1 MTDESIKVLVVGGGG
16 REHALAWKLAC
27 SDRVSAVYVAPG
39 NAGTAREPGVHNIP
53 IRAEAVDDL
62 LEFAQSERIDMTVV
76 GPEGPLVEGI
86 VDLFSDAGLACLGP
100 RQDAAQLEG
109 SKSFAKAFLQRH
121 GIPTAGHRVFA
132 DAGEALGWLDH
143 AELPLVLKADG
154 LAAGKGVVI
163 AQNLDEARQ
172 AVTQILVEGRFGKA
186 GERLVV
192 EDYLIGEEASFIC
205 LVAGS
210 SVVPLATSQD
220 HKTRDAGDCGPNT
233 GGMGAYSPAPV
244 VDPDMHQRI
253 MRQVIEPTVNGLAAE
268 EIPYC
273 GFLYAGLMI
282 DATGVPHVLEF
293 NCRLGDPETQPILLR
308 LRSDLA
314 VLCQAALDGTLDQR
328 AVQWDSRPA
337 LGVVMTAAG
346 YPDHYPKGDIITGLD
361 EAESDDIKIFHAGTD
376 EFDGQTVT
384 NGGRVLCVT
393 ALGESIG
400 RAQNAAYASLK
411 KIHWQ
416 GAYWRDDIGYKALK
430 RETRHQNSGEQ
441 L

>member
-1 MTDESIKVLVVGGGG
+1 MKVLVIGGGG

-27 SDRVSAVYVAPG
+27 SDRVSSVYVAPG
-39 NAGTAREPGVHNIP
+39 NAGTAREPGVHNIS
-53 IRAEAVDDL
+53 IQVEAVDEL
-62 LEFAQSERIDMTVV
+62 LEFALSEKIDLTVV

-86 VDLFSDAGLACLGP
+86 VDLFSNAGLACLGP
-100 RQDAAQLEG
+100 RQGAARLEG
-109 SKSFAKAFLQRH
+109 SKSFAKAFLRRH
-121 GIPTAGHRVFA
+121 GIPTAGHRVFT
-132 DAGEALGWLDH
+132 DAGEALEWLDH
-143 AELPLVLKADG
+143 AELPVVLKADG

-163 AQNLDEARQ
+163 AQNLEEARQ
-172 AVTQILVEGRFGKA
+172 AVNQILVEGRFGSA
-186 GERLVV
+186 GERLVI
-192 EDYLIGEEASFIC
+192 EDYLIGEEVSFIC
-205 LVAGS
+205 LVADS

-233 GGMGAYSPAPV
+233 GGMGAYSPAPL

-268 EIPYC
+268 GIPYC
-273 GFLYAGLMI
+273 GFLYAGLMVGA
-282 DATGVPHVLEF
+282 DGVPHVLEF

-314 VLCQAALDGTLDQR
+314 VLCLAALDGTLDQR

-376 EFDGQTVT
+376 ELDGQTVT

-430 RETRHQNSGEQ
+430 RETRHQTSGGQ